1 MEELKCPHCGSLNV
15 DYGDC
20 YDTEITFDH
29 QRENDIVIRKMN
41 GYCGD
46 CGADDLLWEE
56 IYEFVGVRNVTSN
69 SQDKGFCLST
79 QY

>member
-15 DYGDC
+15 DCSDC

-41 GYCGD
+41 GNCGD
-46 CGADDLLWEE
+46 CGATDLLWEE
-56 IYEFVGVRNVTSN
+56 IYEYTGVRNIMTN
-69 SQDKGFCLST
+69 N
-79 QY
+79 